1 MVVHNWNKLEF
12 KYVYDLMIW
21 IRVVVKRIKLNE
33 IKFDIQ
39 LFLLLLFLM
48 KMKLTLEVR
57 N

>member
-33 IKFDIQ
+33 IWYSIIFIVIV
-39 LFLLLLFLM
+39 FNENEIN
-48 KMKLTLEVR
+48 TR
-57 N
+57 SS

>member
-33 IKFDIQ
+33 IWYSINFIVIV
-39 LFLLLLFLM
+39 FNENEIN
-48 KMKLTLEVR
+48 TR
-57 N
+57 SS